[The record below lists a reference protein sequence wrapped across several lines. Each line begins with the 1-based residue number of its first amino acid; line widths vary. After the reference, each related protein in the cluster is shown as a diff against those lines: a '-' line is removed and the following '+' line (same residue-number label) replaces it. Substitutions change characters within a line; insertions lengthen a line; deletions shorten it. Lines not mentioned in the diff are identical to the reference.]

1 MVWIPSNHSS
11 RETDSGPPAFGH
23 LHAPNSGFY
32 EVTIAAPV
40 APKEIGQVFP
50 RNAPAAPCG
59 FRCAT
64 YDIDQ
69 IEHGFT
75 RFRAVQRHR
84 QNPTEYGPEVTAMEN
99 TLSLSELNDRIAIL
113 RDNIRQLV
121 EQAAGSS
128 GAGDEERTADRIAQ
142 QTAELDRLVL
152 QRDAIAK
159 N

>member
-1 MVWIPSNHSS
+1 
-11 RETDSGPPAFGH
+11 
-23 LHAPNSGFY
+23 
-32 EVTIAAPV
+32 
-40 APKEIGQVFP
+40 
-50 RNAPAAPCG
+50 
-59 FRCAT
+59 
-64 YDIDQ
+64 
-69 IEHGFT
+69 
-75 RFRAVQRHR
+75 
-84 QNPTEYGPEVTAMEN
+84 MEN